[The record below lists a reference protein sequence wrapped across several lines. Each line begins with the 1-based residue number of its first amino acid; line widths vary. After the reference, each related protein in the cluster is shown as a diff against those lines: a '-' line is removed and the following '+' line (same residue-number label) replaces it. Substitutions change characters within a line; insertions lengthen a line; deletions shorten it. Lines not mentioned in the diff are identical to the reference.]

1 MFHAISK
8 SLLSRSSPRPFSI
21 LAAVR
26 FVASRLTLSLSL
38 SFSFVGRSEK
48 NHDDHTTND
57 GKWLLAGEMDP
68 YAGILRHPSG
78 ETAMRGRRDPPA
90 TFSAFKAALQCHFP
104 LGPRITQRRADG
116 FSVSFPRVFP
126 RLFSHFDIYIYILS
140 KLAVSPNVNSSSSI
154 DRTEIIATN
163 EPIPTVHVAISI
175 VHVRP
180 T

>member
-1 MFHAISK
+1 MNQHNYVCTTFVTTTCTTKDDAWLAMFHAISK

-126 RLFSHFDIYIYILS
+126 RLFSHFDIYIYIYCQ
-140 KLAVSPNVNSSSSI
+140 NSRSR
-154 DRTEIIATN
+154 RT
-163 EPIPTVHVAISI
+163 
-175 VHVRP
+175 
-180 T
+180 